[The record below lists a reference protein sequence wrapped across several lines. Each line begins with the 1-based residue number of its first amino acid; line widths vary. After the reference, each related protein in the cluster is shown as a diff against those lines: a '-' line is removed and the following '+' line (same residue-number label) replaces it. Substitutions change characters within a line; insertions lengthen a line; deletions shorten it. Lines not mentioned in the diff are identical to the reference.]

1 MHNMHYLLPAG
12 TDIMHQVP
20 DVINSTA
27 RGLYELHMGW
37 GLVPDLDQ
45 MTDYTVTVIRLLS
58 HLDLCC

>member
-1 MHNMHYLLPAG
+1 
-12 TDIMHQVP
+12 MHQVP